1 VIDNRWTQTYNF
13 NHYRATSITE
23 KVMLDKEREDLITG
37 LLHQKAFVSLQ
48 EIVAASG
55 ASTATIRRDFT
66 RMEEQGML
74 QRIHGG
80 AKSAV
85 ENLPL
90 NMRQTVML
98 DEKTRIAQKAIEL
111 CVSGETVFIDG
122 GSTTRQM
129 APFLKMHQLEIITNS
144 LALTTALVDSG
155 NDIVLTGGNVLPR
168 HGLVLN
174 PFEDDLIDRYRADKA
189 FMGIGGL
196 DPVGPTNDDP
206 RLIRFEQKM
215 IAHADEIILLA
226 DSSKFG
232 KREKLLL
239 CDYKKISTI
248 ITDSNLSKEHL
259 NWMKKLPLDLIIV

>member
-1 VIDNRWTQTYNF
+1 
-13 NHYRATSITE
+13 
-23 KVMLDKEREDLITG
+23 MLDKEREDLITG

-48 EIVAASG
+48 EIVTASG

-66 RMEEQGML
+66 RMEEQGRL

-80 AKSAV
+80 AKSSA

-98 DEKTRIAQKAIEL
+98 DEKTRIAQKAVEL
-111 CVSGETVFIDG
+111 CAPRETVFIDG
-122 GSTTRQM
+122 GSTTSQM
-129 APFLKMHQLEIITNS
+129 AAFLKPRNLEIITNS
-144 LALTTALVDSG
+144 LALTMALVDSG
-155 NDIVLTGGNVLPR
+155 NSLVLTGGNVLPQ

-174 PFEDDLIDRYRADKA
+174 PFDDDLIDRYRADKA
-189 FMGIGGL
+189 IMGIGGL

-239 CDYKKISTI
+239 CDYAKISTI
-248 ITDSNLSKEHL
+248 ITDSNLPKEHQR
-259 NWMKKLPLDLIIV
+259 WIKKLPLNLILV